1 MNEQIQTL
9 YFSGY
14 CYWSMEAVFT
24 HLKGVRET
32 IAGWISQGESADI
45 EAVRI
50 DFSPKEID
58 ATTLIEIHL
67 AMHSSAAKTGIKKR
81 YPTRVFSHK
90 ASNTKLLQSL
100 IEDIS
105 RNSERKCYCK
115 SERLSTFHP
124 AKSQYQNYYLKGPE
138 KPYCQQYIRP
148 KLEQLNKRWP
158 KLFTAKI

>member
-1 MNEQIQTL
+1 MSEQIQRL

-32 IAGWISQGESADI
+32 TAGWISQGESADI

-50 DFSPKEID
+50 DFSPKEIV
-58 ATTLIEIHL
+58 ASTLIEIHL
-67 AMHSSAAKTGIKKR
+67 AMHSSATKTGIKKR
-81 YPTRVFSHK
+81 YPTRVFSDK
-90 ASNTKLLQSL
+90 ASDTKLLQSL
-100 IEDIS
+100 VEDIS
-105 RNSERKCYCK
+105 QKSNRIYYCK

-124 AKSQYQNYYLKGPE
+124 AKSQYQNYYLNGPE
-138 KPYCQQYIRP
+138 KPFCQQYIRP

-158 KLFTAKI
+158 KLFAAKI